1 MQPLINKICTC
12 LVTCINVGVRVQRY
26 GHSKRKEII
35 VVLSEGL
42 ESDAAGFSYVLSLSL

>member
-1 MQPLINKICTC
+1 MC

-26 GHSKRKEII
+26 GHSKRKGII
-35 VVLSEGL
+35 VVFSEGL